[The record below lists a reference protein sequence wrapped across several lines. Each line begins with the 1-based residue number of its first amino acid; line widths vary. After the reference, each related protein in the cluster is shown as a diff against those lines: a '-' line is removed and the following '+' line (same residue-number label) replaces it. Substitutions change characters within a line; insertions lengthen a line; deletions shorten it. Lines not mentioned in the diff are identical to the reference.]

1 MGEQITDKLREWFE
15 THRDAL
21 EDDGFPI
28 DQLIAIADEIDQRA
42 EDECSYARTQ
52 VHNDYDGWIAPDE
65 LAEYYVPLP
74 LDDEEMPIHDV
85 ALVMPDGTVVG

>member
-1 MGEQITDKLREWFE
+1 MEQITDKLRKTLKSKSFTISE
-15 THRDAL
+15 L
-21 EDDGFPI
+21 
-28 DQLIAIADEIDQRA
+28 LAIADEIDQRA
-42 EDECSYARTQ
+42 EDECAYARTQ

-74 LDDEEMPIHDV
+74 LDDEDMPIHDV